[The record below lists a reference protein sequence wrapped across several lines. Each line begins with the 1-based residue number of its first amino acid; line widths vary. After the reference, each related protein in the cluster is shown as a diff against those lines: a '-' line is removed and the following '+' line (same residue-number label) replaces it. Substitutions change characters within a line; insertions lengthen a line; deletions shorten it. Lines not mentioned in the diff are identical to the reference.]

1 RRAAGGAHA
10 VPVVVRTPRSHGAA
24 VTRPVP
30 PPDVNRPWLRG
41 ELWATSV
48 RGRLPTAG
56 GTARSMPNLEAWT
69 WTRRSPQR
77 LRSPV
82 CSPVSSPCWR
92 SAGASANSAAPREAR
107 CTPNRCCRAAWT
119 PCCPCCAPPPS
130 CSTRRTRWS
139 RPAPPRTPWGWCGA
153 GSWPWNRCC
162 GWPAT
167 PGATA
172 RYARSSWTCPG
183 AVRGAVRR
191 SRSPRGAWRGR
202 RPVEDLTEARRIE
215 AVRRDFVANVSHELK
230 TPVGALSLLSEAV
243 MDASDD
249 PEAVER
255 FAGRMQIE
263 ATRLTSLVQELIDL
277 SRVQNDDPLDD
288 AEPVRVSEL
297 VAEAIERC
305 RHAAGTKEI
314 TMATNVGGREGSGE
328 AGDGAA
334 ADGADDLRVW
344 GNRGQ
349 LAAALGT
356 VVENAVNYSPVRTR
370 VGRAA
375 RSVARTGAPPVGTAV
390 PDPGIGIP
398 EKDKERVFERFYRV
412 DPARSRATGGTG
424 LGLSIVKHVAAS
436 HGGDVTV
443 WSAEGQGSTFTLRL
457 PQAPA
462 GRDRASR

>member
-1 RRAAGGAHA
+1 DVLGDDHLAGLRHQALRELAHLQDGRVQVARDRARRVPQPRQLRHVLGEVAGALQVRGHAQRRDDDAQVGGDRLLPGQQGDGPRLQLVLQLVHLLVALDDVLGQLQVGVEDGRRGAPDRRPDQPGHLHQTVADRIQFLVVRVPHQGSSHACLRGSRSLGSYGVRGRVPRRAAGGAHA
-10 VPVVVRTPRSHGAA
+10 VPGVVRTPRSHGAA

-41 ELWATSV
+41 DLWATSV

-130 CSTRRTRWS
+130 CSTRPTRWS

-191 SRSPRGAWRGR
+191 SRSPRGWRRSGPGWCCCSSRTSPRPAASRRCGATSSPTSAMSR
-202 RPVEDLTEARRIE
+202 RPPPAPSRCWRRP
-215 AVRRDFVANVSHELK
+215 SW
-230 TPVGALSLLSEAV
+230 TPPTTPRPSSASPGACRPRPPGCPAW
-243 MDASDD
+243 
-249 PEAVER
+249 
-255 FAGRMQIE
+255 
-263 ATRLTSLVQELIDL
+263 
-277 SRVQNDDPLDD
+277 SR
-288 AEPVRVSEL
+288 S
-297 VAEAIERC
+297 
-305 RHAAGTKEI
+305 
-314 TMATNVGGREGSGE
+314 
-328 AGDGAA
+328 
-334 ADGADDLRVW
+334 
-344 GNRGQ
+344 
-349 LAAALGT
+349 
-356 VVENAVNYSPVRTR
+356 
-370 VGRAA
+370 
-375 RSVARTGAPPVGTAV
+375 
-390 PDPGIGIP
+390 
-398 EKDKERVFERFYRV
+398 
-412 DPARSRATGGTG
+412 
-424 LGLSIVKHVAAS
+424 
-436 HGGDVTV
+436 
-443 WSAEGQGSTFTLRL
+443 
-457 PQAPA
+457 
-462 GRDRASR
+462 